1 MNAIPLASKS
11 ALFTQPVSH
20 FPLPSLVP
28 SLLLPPPSPSLPPS
42 LPLSLPPFLLPPFLP
57 PSLLPSHTLALWQ
70 QVPLASRLVR
80 HHYRHHHLTDIS
92 HITSRPWMSTCPTFP
107 LKTTLK
113 WVQFGGIKG
122 FMYPMTTLRSGS
134 SFLKGMCTCP
144 HQARAHNTRCSSH
157 RLSPPLHSSH
167 MTATPPKV
175 LPHCFLPRHS

>member
-20 FPLPSLVP
+20 FLLLPSLVP
-28 SLLLPPPSPSLPPS
+28 SLLLPLPPS
-42 LPLSLPPFLLPPFLP
+42 F
-57 PSLLPSHTLALWQ
+57 LPSHTLALWK
-70 QVPLASRLVR
+70 QVPLASRLVW
-80 HHYRHHHLTDIS
+80 HHHRHHHLTDTP

-122 FMYPMTTLRSGS
+122 FMYPMTTPRSES

-144 HQARAHNTRCSSH
+144 HQTRAHNTRCSSH
-157 RLSPPLHSSH
+157 RLSPPPHSSH
-167 MTATPPKV
+167 VTATHPKV
-175 LPHCFLPRHS
+175 LPHCSLPRHS